1 MTAPGAEFVTCEADE
16 TNVASRT
23 LLEGLGAQ
31 TTGVD
36 VEMRRAG

>member
-1 MTAPGAEFVTCEADE
+1 MTAPGAEFVICETDE
-16 TNVASRT
+16 TNVSSRT

-36 VEMRRAG
+36 VAMRRTG